1 MDADHSDSDLLHT
14 AIDATLTELI
24 DRLPIRPPWYD
35 RWRSLGHDPS
45 EEDRLEVYQEIR
57 NSQILPDD
65 AGFYL
70 IAWQVDSIASAHA
83 ETDLRHLD
91 ERLEAIEA
99 AHPLV
104 DEEAWESGEASA
116 EHELV
121 LEEYHQAWAAIFIA
135 QLEEHGEPAIA
146 ELFQSDPEEFER
158 RNESGRQF
166 FHGPRQSIDSGE
178 PLWLDSLVNAVGE
191 SLAPDS
197 LMGPLGI
204 LYRVE
209 DGFWE
214 VDIFPTPVEL
224 VGGAEDGAVV
234 SPAYS
239 LDLEHLR
246 SVIGRVEDFGWNALG
261 RAEGGGPFV
270 WIEGNY
276 QGHALLLRVL
286 AQAPEGE
293 EPGAKL
299 RFPGKNQT

>member
-24 DRLPIRPPWYD
+24 ARLPIRPPWYD
-35 RWRSLGHDPS
+35 RWRGLGPDPS
-45 EEDRLEVYQEIR
+45 EEDRLAVYQEIR
-57 NSQILPDD
+57 NSQILPED

-158 RNESGRQF
+158 RN
-166 FHGPRQSIDSGE
+166 
-178 PLWLDSLVNAVGE
+178 
-191 SLAPDS
+191 
-197 LMGPLGI
+197 
-204 LYRVE
+204 
-209 DGFWE
+209 
-214 VDIFPTPVEL
+214 
-224 VGGAEDGAVV
+224 
-234 SPAYS
+234 
-239 LDLEHLR
+239 
-246 SVIGRVEDFGWNALG
+246 
-261 RAEGGGPFV
+261 
-270 WIEGNY
+270 
-276 QGHALLLRVL
+276 
-286 AQAPEGE
+286 
-293 EPGAKL
+293 
-299 RFPGKNQT
+299 